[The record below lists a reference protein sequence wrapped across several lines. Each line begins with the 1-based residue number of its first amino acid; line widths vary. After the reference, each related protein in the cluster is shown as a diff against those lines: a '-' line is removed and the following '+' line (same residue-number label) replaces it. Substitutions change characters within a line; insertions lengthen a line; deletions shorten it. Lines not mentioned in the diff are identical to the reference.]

1 MNKPALKLFG
11 FFNFDTVNR
20 LAQMRHAQ
28 LRRIGSS
35 PRQDAF
41 PNAGIKA
48 RFGQCVSCHGSA
60 LPRRD
65 QI

>member
-41 PNAGIKA
+41 LKA
-48 RFGQCVSCHGSA
+48 RFSQCVSCHGSG

-65 QI
+65 QISARG